1 MMTFYYGFDH
11 ASGKCQFRSDGPV
24 QEMEGIVVLPS
35 ESFFEIDAVQALPK
49 VGGGFIIAKTVKTT
63 AMLIDELRK
72 KQHMLYATATNRLS
86 ILCDVVQRSTVP
98 EAVERAKKEE
108 SAWRDY
114 CVKLYELNFS
124 DPHSVVW
131 PEQPTAQ

>member
-1 MMTFYYGFDH
+1 MAFYYGFDR
-11 ASGKCQFRSDGPV
+11 ATGNCQFRSSGPV
-24 QEMEGIVVLPS
+24 QEMDGIVALCS
-35 ESFFEIDAVQALPK
+35 DELFEIDEIQALPK
-49 VGGGFIIAKTVKTT
+49 VGGGFLIAKLVKTN
-63 AMLIDELRK
+63 AMLIDALR
-72 KQHMLYATATNRLS
+72 QTQQRLYSVATNRLS

-114 CVKLYELNFS
+114 CVKLYELQFS

>member
-1 MMTFYYGFDH
+1 MAFYYGFDQTT
-11 ASGKCQFRSDGPV
+11 GTCQFRSSGPV
-24 QEMEGIVVLPS
+24 QDMDGIVVLTS
-35 ESFFEIDAVQALPK
+35 EKLFEIDAVCALPK
-49 VGGGFIIAKTVKTT
+49 VGGGFLIAEAVKTS

-72 KQHMLYATATNRLS
+72 KQQILYSVATNRLS